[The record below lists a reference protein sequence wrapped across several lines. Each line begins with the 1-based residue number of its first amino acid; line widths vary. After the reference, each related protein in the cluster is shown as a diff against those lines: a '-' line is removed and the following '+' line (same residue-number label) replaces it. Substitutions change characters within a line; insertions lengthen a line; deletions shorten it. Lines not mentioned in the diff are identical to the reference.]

1 MTTVGERVLI
11 DVGRE
16 ADGARVVTVTGAL
29 TLETVATAREAL
41 RRLVTG
47 RAREDVRVDLGGV
60 EAIDNFGV
68 AMFGAVAAEA
78 RGRGVGFGVTRFS
91 PLAAEAFRQAP
102 GPTTPLRAGAARAT
116 WLEGLGEGVARGWE
130 RAVDFVVLTA
140 DTFGLL
146 FGGAR
151 RTRRVR
157 RGATAVEAVRIGV
170 DALPIV
176 GLISFL
182 VGLVVAL
189 QSAYQLARFGAS
201 IYVADLIAVSM
212 TREMGPLMTAIII
225 AGRSGASIAA
235 EIATMRV
242 TEEIDAIYVMGLEP
256 TRYIVV
262 PKFLGMTMTMPLLV
276 AFANVLGIFG
286 GFLVSFLYLG
296 VGAGAF
302 WNQVGDALV
311 LKDVLTGLTKSV
323 AFAWIIVLVAAHRGF
338 AAHGG
343 AESVGRVTT
352 ESVVSSIFWVIVA
365 DAVFSLVFYFG

>member
-1 MTTVGERVLI
+1 MGERVLI
-11 DVGRE
+11 DVRRD
-16 ADGARVVTVTGAL
+16 ADGARVVTVAGAL
-29 TLETVATAREAL
+29 TLETVAAAREAL
-41 RRLVTG
+41 RPLVTG

-102 GPTTPLRAGAARAT
+102 GPTSPLRAGAAPAT

-338 AAHGG
+338 AARGG